1 MNRFV
6 FILFFNSLVFF
17 ASGQDLHMT
26 QWWNSPLFVNP
37 AMNGYQQGEMQFST
51 GMRSQWKGVSGVP
64 YQTQWLQ
71 GELNKWST
79 HKWSFA
85 GGVARDIAGDGNWR
99 QLQLYANASRHW
111 VIDSASTII
120 SLGGQL
126 KFQQWSWD
134 PNLWQWGSQWNG
146 TYYDSQLPNQEYQLQ
161 QTARIV
167 GLNSGV
173 NWQQNWTS
181 LFNSNLALGINQMYA
196 SSFDI
201 NGSTQRIKPRWN
213 VSMEFNYKLS
223 SNWKARLLSLNQ
235 SQLGQKE
242 WIAIGQMENVID
254 DRVWNYVSWKA
265 GFGFRNRDA
274 LVMVFGGQYGQHQL
288 GLSYDWNVSK
298 FAEATEYRG
307 GWELHYSW
315 LLNPLP
321 IPKRVKPVCPDYY

>member
-26 QWWNSPLFVNP
+26 QWWNAPLFVNP
-37 AMNGYQQGEMQFST
+37 AMNGDQQGEIQLST

-71 GELNKWST
+71 GEKNKWST
-79 HKWSFA
+79 HNWSFA
-85 GGVARDIAGDGNWR
+85 GGIARDIAGDGNWR

-111 VIDSASTII
+111 VLDSASTII
-120 SLGGQL
+120 SFGGQL

-134 PNLWQWGSQWNG
+134 ANLWQWGSQWNG
-146 TYYDSQLPNQEYQLQ
+146 AYYDPLLPNLENQLQ
-161 QTARIV
+161 QKTGMVGMNSGIHWQQKWSTSTSSKLGV
-167 GLNSGV
+167 GLNQLYS
-173 NWQQNWTS
+173 
-181 LFNSNLALGINQMYA
+181 
-196 SSFDI
+196 SSFDM
-201 NGSTQRIKPRWN
+201 NGSTQKIKPRWN
-213 VSMEFNYKLS
+213 VSLVLNYQLS
-223 SNWKARLLSLNQ
+223 SSWKAQLLSLNQ
-235 SQLGQKE
+235 SQSGQQE